1 MRHRIAAP
9 DTDPHSWTCSETV
22 DEESAVIRVRGRV
35 DRLGADLLRGTIEN
49 LVRRGH
55 EDITVAIGASARV
68 DPIARA
74 VLAAVA
80 GRLASRNGRLRIEWA
95 DDGPSEELTA
105 P

>member
-1 MRHRIAAP
+1 MRHRSAAP
-9 DTDPHSWTCSETV
+9 DTDPRSWTCSETV

-55 EDITVAIGASARV
+55 DDITVAIGASALV
-68 DPIARA
+68 DPVARA

-80 GRLASRNGRLRIEWA
+80 GRLASRHGRLHIEWT
-95 DDGPSEELTA
+95 DDGTTEGSTA